1 MSSLLETLSA
11 AHDIQK
17 YKAAIAE
24 LAQGLGFTRQ
34 WLNESAARWL
44 RILQEVNKSDGLWN
58 LTG

>member
-1 MSSLLETLSA
+1 MARVGERVMSSLLETLSA

-34 WLNESAARWL
+34 
-44 RILQEVNKSDGLWN
+44 
-58 LTG
+58 